1 MRTNPNNSHNLAQL
15 ELVQETLSEVERSLV
30 AVLGGAKDVG
40 PRMYPQKS
48 PSTAQTRVLDCVN
61 PDRDRHQFSD
71 EEFVTLLKWAREK
84 GYHAAF
90 YWICDELGYSHP
102 SPIEPDDQRAELQR
116 QFLAGVERMEQL
128 ARRLGK

>member
-1 MRTNPNNSHNLAQL
+1 MRVRPNNSHIPAQL
-15 ELVQETLSEVERSLV
+15 ELVQETLTEVERSLV
-30 AVLGGAKDVG
+30 AALGGAKEVG
-40 PRMYPQKS
+40 PQLYPQKA
-48 PSTAQTRVLDCVN
+48 PGTAQTRVLDCLN

-71 EEFVTLLKWAREK
+71 EELFTLLKWAREK

-116 QFLAGVERMEQL
+116 QFLGGVERLEQL
-128 ARRLGK
+128 ARKLGK